1 MNTIGA
7 VGYERQPEMRQ
18 VAPAKGPFDRER
30 DRHGRRDRDR
40 DSAPADDA
48 PADDVPAHDASAHSA
63 PGWGTTPGQN
73 VAGRLHKVNITA

>member
-18 VAPAKGPFDRER
+18 VAPMKGPFDRER

-40 DSAPADDA
+40 ESEPADDTPTHDA
-48 PADDVPAHDASAHSA
+48 PAHYA

-73 VAGRLHKVNITA
+73 VAGRLHKLNVTV